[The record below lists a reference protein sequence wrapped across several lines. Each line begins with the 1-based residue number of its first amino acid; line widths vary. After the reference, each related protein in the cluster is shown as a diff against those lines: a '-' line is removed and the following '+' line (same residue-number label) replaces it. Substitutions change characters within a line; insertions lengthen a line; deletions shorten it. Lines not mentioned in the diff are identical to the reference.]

1 MKYNIEVSVRDGE
14 NGNAPEQ
21 RISFALYSRAPL
33 EAIAEYAR
41 ECAYRA
47 AGLFGHVDPVVM
59 WRVYCDGALVHTSRL

>member
-1 MKYNIEVSVRDGE
+1 MRYKIEISVRDGE

-21 RISFALYSRAPL
+21 RISFALYSMSPL

-47 AGLFGHVDPVVM
+47 AGCFGHVDPLVT
-59 WRVYCDGALVHTSRL
+59 WWIYCDDVIVQTCRL